1 MIYVDTSALVK
12 RYLIEPF
19 SAEFETLFMQAPLA
33 TGRLSIVEMRCAVAR
48 KRRNRQITAQ
58 VEKRVAGE
66 MATDIQDGALLIGE
80 IGATHFTSAFH
91 LIDRLADT
99 PLRTLDALHLAS
111 AEQMAASAFATADKI
126 QADAAAALGF
136 TVHRFY

>member
-1 MIYVDTSALVK
+1 MIYADTSALVK

-19 SAEFETLFMQAPLA
+19 SSEFEALFMQAPLV
-33 TGRLSIVEMRCAVAR
+33 TSRLSLVEMRCAVAR
-48 KRRNRQITAQ
+48 KRRNRQITARI
-58 VEKRVAGE
+58 ENRVTSE

-80 IGATHFTSAFH
+80 IGTPHFTAAFH
-91 LIDRLADT
+91 LIDRLTDT
-99 PLRTLDALHLAS
+99 PLRTLDALHLAA
-111 AEQMAASAFATADKI
+111 AEQMAAIAFATADKI

>member
-1 MIYVDTSALVK
+1 MIYADTSALVK

-33 TGRLSIVEMRCAVAR
+33 TSRLSLVEMRCAVAR
-48 KRRNRQITAQ
+48 KRRNRQITARI
-58 VEKRVAGE
+58 ENRVTSE
-66 MATDIQDGALLIGE
+66 MATDIQDGALLISE
-80 IGATHFTSAFH
+80 IGATDFTTAFH
-91 LIDRLADT
+91 LIDRLTDI
-99 PLRTLDALHLAS
+99 PLRTLDALHLAA
-111 AEQMAASAFATADKI
+111 AEQMATSAFATADKT